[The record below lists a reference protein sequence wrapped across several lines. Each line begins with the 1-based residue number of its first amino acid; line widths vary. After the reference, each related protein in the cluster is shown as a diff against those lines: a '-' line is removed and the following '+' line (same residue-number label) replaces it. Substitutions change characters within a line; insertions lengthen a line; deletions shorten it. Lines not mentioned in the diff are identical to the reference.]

1 MLYGAFGLA
10 AILSF
15 PATIITDHYLA
26 HPESSVFAK
35 PSYSATPS
43 RRPSIQGASRAVQPI
58 VPVES
63 PDSPNATV
71 TTTFHLPIYIST
83 TLLIFVAMM
92 ALAGIAAMFYLDSTL
107 PGPPYVGAVSRKD
120 EGRDRETPGSEM
132 AAKRR
137 LAPLRPTPPPGPGLY
152 GPRAG
157 GGAPEPGLPDGRPQ
171 KVLRIDM
178 TGAPPNLLGRL
189 LVGSY
194 ITGQDQVI
202 ISARHGLTLEQR
214 KEIRQV
220 VDRTLGMTVV
230 AESPATV
237 EIQNF
242 VDPGKHELPRL
253 LHRVVQLLRA
263 ELKVCH
269 AALTQDNARELS
281 QIENLEEE
289 IDRLYLLVVRQLL
302 LSSDNPR
309 IARNIDVESHHY
321 QIGDRLVAKVLE
333 VTGDLIHEIGKDLQ
347 ENLPGLRRMPR
358 RADRRAGDPARTA
371 RPPPHPNHGGVRPS
385 FRRRGELKP
394 ERNRPDSP
402 EGSRPRAA
410 HCPTCR
416 EPQGRRRG
424 PADHVESV
432 DVPRDADHRQRSN
445 DQPQRRTGDRG
456 TYRHPVASGRSRF
469 SPAPEGFPHLDRHPG
484 HGAPP
489 GRPVGSLKPFPAAAP
504 LARRNRAIDSDSPA
518 LM

>member
-1 MLYGAFGLA
+1 
-10 AILSF
+10 
-15 PATIITDHYLA
+15 
-26 HPESSVFAK
+26 
-35 PSYSATPS
+35 
-43 RRPSIQGASRAVQPI
+43 
-58 VPVES
+58 
-63 PDSPNATV
+63 
-71 TTTFHLPIYIST
+71 
-83 TLLIFVAMM
+83 
-92 ALAGIAAMFYLDSTL
+92 
-107 PGPPYVGAVSRKD
+107 
-120 EGRDRETPGSEM
+120 M

-137 LAPLRPTPPPGPGLY
+137 LAPSDPPLPPALVYTAHELGEGRL
-152 GPRAG
+152 
-157 GGAPEPGLPDGRPQ
+157 EPGLPDGRPQ

-358 RADRRAGDPARTA
+358 RVT
-371 RPPPHPNHGGVRPS
+371 
-385 FRRRGELKP
+385 GELVTRLERLDLLLTQTMEAFGHLSVVEANSNLNEIGQILPKGADLGQLIARRVGNRKVAVAAQRITSNLSMSLEMLIIVNEVTINRSVEP
-394 ERNRPDSP
+394 ETVALTGTRL
-402 EGSRPRAA
+402 
-410 HCPTCR
+410 
-416 EPQGRRRG
+416 Q
-424 PADHVESV
+424 V
-432 DVPRDADHRQRSN
+432 DVPASHR
-445 DQPQRRTGDRG
+445 PRRVSHTSIAILA
-456 TYRHPVASGRSRF
+456 T
-469 SPAPEGFPHLDRHPG
+469 APRRVVPL
-484 HGAPP
+484 GA
-489 GRPVGSLKPFPAAAP
+489 
-504 LARRNRAIDSDSPA
+504 
-518 LM
+518 